1 MTEEK
6 IVLRSLLTFL
16 CVAHQG
22 FALLSLFSSL
32 PNENLVSTKLVFL
45 SQSPTIALAWQMDLF
60 SPASSFSPCPSSLC
74 PTLSSSSNVTPAS
87 WQIQPLIPT
96 VVVEQWWLSLLQII
110 HVNYSSGMKWS
121 ESFSRVWLFTTSWT
135 VVHGI
140 LQARIL
146 EWGAFP
152 FARGIFPTQG
162 SNPGLPHC
170 RWILYQL
177 NHKGSPG
184 ILEWIAYPFSRGSS
198 WPRNRTGVSCIAGGF
213 FTNWAIRE
221 AQGWIGGHE
230 TNLRIETTGSK
241 FGWWVKNES
250 RDINTVER
258 SPFSDKNPEHI
269 CSERSWASFVR

>member
-60 SPASSFSPCPSSLC
+60 SPASSLSPCPSSLGMPC

-152 FARGIFPTQG
+152 FARGSSQPRDQTQ
-162 SNPGLPHC
+162 
-170 RWILYQL
+170 
-177 NHKGSPG
+177 
-184 ILEWIAYPFSRGSS
+184 
-198 WPRNRTGVSCIAGGF
+198 VSHIAGGF
-213 FTNWAIRE
+213 FTSWTTRE
-221 AQGWIGGHE
+221 AQEYWSG
-230 TNLRIETTGSK
+230 
-241 FGWWVKNES
+241 
-250 RDINTVER
+250 
-258 SPFSDKNPEHI
+258 
-269 CSERSWASFVR
+269 